1 VTLQAY
7 QQGYAQQKQAPGC
20 QKVSKAEWQLWEEQY
35 MAKQLLME
43 LEGPSKA
50 PSTAHSQCVLSS
62 LAIQP
67 SHRNPGV
74 IMHVRL
80 LCIHEL

>member
-1 VTLQAY
+1 MLQAY
-7 QQGYAQQKQAPGC
+7 QQGYAWRKRAPGRR
-20 QKVSKAEWQLWEEQY
+20 KVSKAERQLWEEQY
-35 MAKQLLME
+35 VAKQLLME

-50 PSTAHSQCVLSS
+50 LSTAHSQCVLSS

-74 IMHVRL
+74 ITHVHL
-80 LCIHEL
+80 LCVHEP